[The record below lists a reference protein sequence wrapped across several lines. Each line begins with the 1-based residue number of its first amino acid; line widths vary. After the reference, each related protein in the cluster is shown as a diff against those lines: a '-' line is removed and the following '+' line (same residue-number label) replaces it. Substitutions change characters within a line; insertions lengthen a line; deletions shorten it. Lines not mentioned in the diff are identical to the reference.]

1 LAAVVNGRSWPHV
14 PPVTVHTGDT
24 VRMRW
29 INVTDRLHP
38 MHLHGF
44 YFRVESRGDM
54 SRDTLYDASTR
65 RQAVTE
71 LMTQG
76 TTMSMSWVPERP
88 GNWLMHCHMAEHM
101 SPHLRGAAA
110 AHPGGHAVN
119 HSLDAMAGIVTGW
132 HVVARENGQATGRDA
147 ARPRRTIR
155 LLVQSGP
162 ARHGASPT
170 LGFVLP
176 EPGMTVPGDSVSIPG
191 PPLVLTRGEP
201 VEIMVVNRLDE
212 PTSIHWHGIELDSY
226 YDGVSG
232 WSGMG
237 RRLSPQIAPHD
248 SFAVRFTPP
257 RAGTF
262 IYHSHFEEERQLASG
277 MFGPLI
283 VLEPGQ
289 RFDPDRDR
297 TWVIGQLGPNREY
310 RVLFNGSREPVV
322 DMARSRTYRIRLI
335 NISPNIP
342 LIVSVLDDSL
352 PATWRAIAKDGA
364 DLPAHQATRRPAVQL
379 IGVGET
385 YDFEFTPPQR
395 DSLRLTLRGPFGPVR
410 AAGVIRV
417 H

>member
-1 LAAVVNGRSWPHV
+1 
-14 PPVTVHTGDT
+14 
-24 VRMRW
+24 
-29 INVTDRLHP
+29 
-38 MHLHGF
+38 
-44 YFRVESRGDM
+44 
-54 SRDTLYDASTR
+54 
-65 RQAVTE
+65 
-71 LMTQG
+71 
-76 TTMSMSWVPERP
+76 
-88 GNWLMHCHMAEHM
+88 
-101 SPHLRGAAA
+101 
-110 AHPGGHAVN
+110 
-119 HSLDAMAGIVTGW
+119 
-132 HVVARENGQATGRDA
+132 
-147 ARPRRTIR
+147 
-155 LLVQSGP
+155 VQSGP
-162 ARHGASPT
+162 ARHGASPA
-170 LGFVLP
+170 LGFVVP
-176 EPGMTVPGDSVSIPG
+176 EPGLTVPGDSVSIPG

-201 VEIMVVNRLDE
+201 VQIVVVNRLDE

-232 WSGMG
+232 WSGVG
-237 RRLSPQIAPHD
+237 QRLSPQIAPRD

-262 IYHSHFEEERQLASG
+262 IYHSHFEEARQLASG

-283 VLEPGQ
+283 VLEPGE

-322 DMARSRTYRIRLI
+322 DMARGRTYRIRLI

-352 PATWRAIAKDGA
+352 PAAWRAIAKDGA
-364 DLPAHQATRRPAVQL
+364 DLPAHQATSRPAVQM
-379 IGVGET
+379 IGVGEV
-385 YDFEFTPPQR
+385 YDFEFTPPKR